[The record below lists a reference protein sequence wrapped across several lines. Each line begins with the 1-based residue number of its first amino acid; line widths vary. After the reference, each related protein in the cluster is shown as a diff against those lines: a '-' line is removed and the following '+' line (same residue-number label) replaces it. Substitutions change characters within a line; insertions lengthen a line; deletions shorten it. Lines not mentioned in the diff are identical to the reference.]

1 MIEFSPLY
9 LLLVLFAGFFVP
21 GMLLSL
27 GLLKRKELPLF
38 DKACVGLG
46 LGIVVPALIAFL
58 LSFLGIMFSH
68 TTALI
73 SIFIFYAIGIAAFVK
88 EKAWEQLALPKD
100 PKLMITSAALALLLL
115 LSFWIRM
122 QTYSPVFM
130 ELDPYYYM
138 FITHL
143 IVVHGEVPLT
153 DQTAWYPLEVSH
165 RGSILKPYAEAI
177 QYSLYTGGGE
187 YDKYLMSD
195 LAGSFPAVLAALA
208 VFFLALFISAEYK
221 REFGIIAAAVFAFI
235 PMFLTKTLAG
245 ESEIQPYAFFALA
258 FFFAMYALAIKRK
271 DYTFAG
277 LAGLALASVIMG
289 SASAVVAY
297 TTLIIFVPLQALLL
311 FYTKGDLKEFVK
323 LNAVVLLGAVLMTVI
338 KDSYISGAFSASG
351 LLSGNTLF
359 AMVAL
364 LVAAALAAIREK
376 VADAETASYAVG
388 ALLLVGVL
396 LLAFT
401 PLGDNLVGMV
411 GGSLSVANYN
421 VPLQKTIAEQ
431 GQADINFEGT
441 LGFSGIAANSIFR
454 LPADI
459 PLAGIINGVLNSL
472 CEVLLAIPSAVVN
485 AILGVVVW
493 ALNTGADAGITYVP
507 KDNSMLLFIYFM
519 TLVAIAHSMYRKVK
533 FGDLRLPLL
542 FLALIF
548 PISIV
553 GMLKTKYTTYLGF
566 AAAVALGVVLG
577 EIFDF
582 MLLRFNNMQDAAER
596 ERLIKHAFMGIV
608 LLGSIYAVLQ
618 ATYPASVGK
627 ALLTNSLQERFGDN
641 PLAAQAK
648 LREVCALYD
657 TAVCAAARDPVG
669 FADMG
674 PNYQY
679 DTAVCAYSIISNP
692 QSPTYDEM
700 VALQYRCL
708 TRINDYWINLMDWME
723 TTPEDA
729 RFTSWWD
736 YGHWTNYF
744 GERNTVLRNEH
755 ASLDMIGEVAHGF
768 IYGTPQE
775 LRSFMLAHDSKYV
788 FFDQEIIG
796 MMRPDGYMSFGG
808 KFGALNYLSCARNN
822 ETSVNQ
828 NPGESVCEFE
838 HTWESIYVPTGAQAQ
853 QCVISPTSGKAGVV
867 GYTAKIVSGAGSAQ
881 RTLVETY
888 CVGEVTIADGNTI
901 LGTYYL
907 DDGKKLPNGDLKL
920 NKAILSFD
928 YEDTSQGVKLYTAL
942 YDHTPRWVENGE
954 LKDGWEDRKGK
965 FYDSNLYNGFV
976 LGALPGFDLVYE
988 TPNGEIKVYKIRE

>member
-9 LLLVLFAGFFVP
+9 LLLVLFIGFFVP

-38 DKACVGLG
+38 DKAGVGLG

-58 LSFLGIMFSH
+58 LSLVGVMFSH

-100 PKLMITSAALALLLL
+100 WKLMISSVALALLLL

-138 FITHL
+138 FITHM
-143 IVVHGEVPLT
+143 IIVHGEVPLT
-153 DQTAWYPLEVSH
+153 DQTAWYPLETTH
-165 RGSILKPYAEAI
+165 RGSILKPYAEAL
-177 QYSLYTGGGE
+177 QYSIYTNGGG
-187 YDKYLMSD
+187 YDKYLLSD
-195 LAGSFPAVLAALA
+195 IAGSFPAVLAALA

-258 FFFAMYALAIKRK
+258 FFFAMYALAMKRK

-297 TTLIIFVPLQALLL
+297 TTLLIFVPLQALLL

-323 LNAVVLLGAVLMTVI
+323 LNAVVLLGAALMTVI
-338 KDSYISGAFSASG
+338 KDTYTGGAFNISG
-351 LLSGNTLF
+351 LF
-359 AMVAL
+359 AGSLLFTIIAF
-364 LVAAALAAIREK
+364 LVAVALAAIKEK
-376 VADAETASYAVG
+376 VADAEAASYAIG
-388 ALLLVGVL
+388 GLLLVGLL

-401 PLGDNLVGMV
+401 PLGDRLVGLV
-411 GGSLSVANYN
+411 GGSLSIANYN

-431 GQADINFEGT
+431 GQADTSFEGT
-441 LGFSGIAANSIFR
+441 LGFSGLVFN
-454 LPADI
+454 
-459 PLAGIINGVLNSL
+459 GIIGFLFI
-472 CEVLLAIPSAVVN
+472 IPSVVVN

-507 KDNSMLLFIYFM
+507 KDNSMLLFVYFM
-519 TLVAIAHSMYRKVK
+519 AIAAIAHSLYRKVK

-582 MLLRFNNMQDAAER
+582 MLLRFSSLKDAAER
-596 ERLIKHAFMGIV
+596 ERMVKHAFMGLV
-608 LLGSIYAVLQ
+608 LLGSLYAVMQ
-618 ATYPASVGK
+618 ATHPISVGK

-641 PLAAQAK
+641 PIAAQQK
-648 LREVCALYD
+648 LRAVCSMYGPMGNSNSL
-657 TAVCAAARDPVG
+657 VCAAARDPVG
-669 FADMG
+669 FANLG
-674 PNYQY
+674 LNYQY
-679 DTAVCAYSIISNP
+679 DTEVCAYSVISNA
-692 QSPTYDEM
+692 QSPTDDERI
-700 VALQYRCL
+700 ALQYRCL
-708 TRINDYWINLMDWME
+708 YKISDYWMDLMEWMG
-723 TTPEDA
+723 TTPEDS

-744 GERNTVLRNEH
+744 GERDTVLRNEH
-755 ASLDMIGEVAHGF
+755 ASTEMIGEVAHGF
-768 IYGTPQE
+768 IYGTPEE
-775 LRSFMLAHDSKYV
+775 LKSFMLAHDSKYV

-796 MMRPDGYMSFGG
+796 AVRSDGYLSFGG
-808 KFGALNYLSCARNN
+808 KFGALNYLSCARNG

-838 HTWESIYVPTGAQAQ
+838 HLWESVYVPTGAQAE
-853 QCVISPTSGKAGVV
+853 QCVISPTSGKTGVV
-867 GYTAKIVSGAGSAQ
+867 GYTAKIVQGAGSAQ
-881 RTLVETY
+881 RTLVQTY
-888 CVGEVTIADGNTI
+888 CMGDVALADGTVI
-901 LGTYYL
+901 YGTYYL
-907 DDGKKLPNGDLKL
+907 DESRKLPNGDLKL

-928 YEDTSQGVKLYTAL
+928 YEDTAQGIKLYTAL
-942 YDHTPRWVENGE
+942 YDRTPRWVDNGE

-976 LGALPGFDLVYE
+976 LGAIPGFDLVYE
-988 TPNGEIKVYKIRE
+988 TPNGEIKVYRIRE

>member
-9 LLLVLFAGFFVP
+9 LLIVLFAGFFVP

-58 LSFLGIMFSH
+58 LSFVGILFSYS
-68 TTALI
+68 TALV
-73 SIFIFYAIGIAAFVK
+73 SIFIFYAIGAAVFVK

-100 PKLMITSAALALLLL
+100 PKLIITSAALAFVLL

-130 ELDPYYYM
+130 ELDPYFYM
-138 FITHL
+138 YITHL

-153 DQTAWYPLEVSH
+153 DQTAWYPLETSH
-165 RGSILKPYAEAI
+165 RGSVLKPYAEAI
-177 QYSLYTGGGE
+177 EYSLYTGGGDYE
-187 YDKYLMSD
+187 KYLMSD
-195 LAGSFPAVLAALA
+195 LAGSSPAILAALA
-208 VFFLALFISAEYK
+208 IFFVALFISAEYK
-221 REFGIIAAAVFAFI
+221 REFGVIAAAVFAFM
-235 PMFLTKTLAG
+235 PMFLMKTLAG

-289 SASAVVAY
+289 SASSVVAY
-297 TTLIIFVPLQALLL
+297 ATLIIFVPLQALLL

-323 LNAVVLLGAVLMTVI
+323 LNAVVLLGAVLMSVI
-338 KDSYISGAFSASG
+338 KDGYTSGAFSISG
-351 LLSGNTLF
+351 LLAGSLLF
-359 AMVAL
+359 TIIAF
-364 LVAAALAAIREK
+364 LVAVALAAIKEK
-376 VADAETASYAVG
+376 VADAETASYAIG

-401 PLGDNLVGMV
+401 PLGDRLVGLV
-411 GGSLSVANYN
+411 GGSLSIANYN

-431 GQADINFEGT
+431 GQADTNFEGT
-441 LGFSGIAANSIFR
+441 LGFSG
-454 LPADI
+454 
-459 PLAGIINGVLNSL
+459 LAFTG
-472 CEVLLAIPSAVVN
+472 LLGFLFAIPSAVVN

-493 ALNTGADAGITYVP
+493 ALNTGADAGLAFVP

-519 TLVAIAHSMYRKVK
+519 AIAAIAHSMYRKVK

-582 MLLRFNNMQDAAER
+582 MLLRFNSMQDAAER
-596 ERLIKHAFMGIV
+596 ERMVKYAFMGMV
-608 LLGSIYAVLQ
+608 LLGSLYAVLQ
-618 ATYPASVGK
+618 AVHPVSVGQ
-627 ALLTNSLQERFGDN
+627 ALLTNSFQERFGDN
-641 PLAAQAK
+641 PLAAQPK
-648 LREVCALYD
+648 LR
-657 TAVCAAARDPVG
+657 AVCSLLDPMGVGNDSICLAARDPAR

-679 DTAVCAYSIISNP
+679 DTAVCAYSIIANP
-692 QSPTYDEM
+692 QSPTYDERI
-700 VALQYRCL
+700 ALQYRCL
-708 TRINDYWINLMDWME
+708 TRISDYWINLMDWME

-744 GERNTVLRNEH
+744 GERDTVLRNEH
-755 ASLDMIGEVAHGF
+755 ASTDMIGEVAHGF
-768 IYGTPQE
+768 IYGTPEE

-796 MMRPDGYMSFGG
+796 TVRSDGYMSFGG
-808 KFGALNYLSCARNN
+808 KFGALNYLSCARNH

-838 HTWESIYVPTGAQAQ
+838 HMWESIYVPSGAQAQ
-853 QCVISPTSGKAGVV
+853 PCIISPTSGKAGVV
-867 GYTAKIVSGAGSAQ
+867 GYTAKIVPGAGSAQ

-888 CVGEVTIADGNTI
+888 CVGGVTIADGSTI

-907 DDGKKLPNGDLKL
+907 DEGMKLPNGDLKL

-928 YEDTSQGVKLYTAL
+928 YEDTAQGVKLYTAL

-976 LGALPGFDLVYE
+976 LGNLPGFDLVYE
-988 TPNGEIKVYKIRE
+988 TPNGEIKVYRIRE